1 MKIRDMVLEDFKE
14 VSKLMYQVHNL
25 HLENRKDIYKESNP
39 MTKNEF
45 INILEDNHC
54 ISILSEENNEVLG
67 LCMAS
72 IKEVSNHSLLKD
84 RKVGFL
90 DVLCVEESC
99 RKRGIGKKLCDEI
112 MFRLREK
119 GAVSLEL
126 MVWSFNKEAINF
138 YESIG
143 MAEKNK
149 VMEYKL

>member
-1 MKIRDMVLEDFKE
+1 MEIRDIVLGDFNE
-14 VSKLMYQVHNL
+14 VSKLMHQVHNL

-39 MTKNEF
+39 MPKNEF

-54 ISILSEENNEVLG
+54 ISILADENNKILG

-72 IKEVSNHSLLKD
+72 IKEGSNQPVLKD
-84 RKVGFL
+84 RRVGHL
-90 DVLCVEESC
+90 DVLCVDEMY

-112 MFRLREK
+112 IFRLREK
-119 GAVSLEL
+119 GVVSLEL
-126 MVWSFNKEAINF
+126 MVWSFNKEAINL

-143 MAEKNK
+143 MVERNK